1 MTMPLPRLHHKPK
14 KKLEISSANQ
24 SQAHAQ
30 QSIIEP
36 KSVAETIRSFAFLNA
51 YSDEKTENIQFNAT
65 QSDMNTD
72 NDKMA
77 MITSSA
83 AESKSEE
90 MNDFNFESLLGAV
103 NDNSNG
109 EIPVFNVDASD
120 AFLGKIF
127 NKLAADKKKQIIRS
141 RPNFMN
147 DDGMKYFAEF
157 ITNGTDVEVVQVN
170 ASIVGIINH
179 KSEQLIIWKT
189 TPQPTYHLIIGGQPK
204 ESQSRNR

>member
-1 MTMPLPRLHHKPK
+1 MTMPLSRLHHKPK

-24 SQAHAQ
+24 SQAHGQ

-36 KSVAETIRSFAFLNA
+36 KSVAETIRSFAFLNTH
-51 YSDEKTENIQFNAT
+51 SDEKTENIQFNAP
-65 QSDMNTD
+65 QLDMNTD
-72 NDKMA
+72 NDNLA
-77 MITSSA
+77 MIISSA

-90 MNDFNFESLLGAV
+90 MNNFNFESLLDAA

-120 AFLGKIF
+120 AFLSKIF
-127 NKLAADKKKQIIRS
+127 NKLADKKKQIIRS

-157 ITNGTDVEVVQVN
+157 IANGADVEVVQVN

-179 KSEQLIIWKT
+179 KLEQLIIWKT